1 MLPSHKSL
9 IVSSEE
15 WTVAVI
21 SFLSAM
27 AVRGTYRR
35 WPQILGGV
43 AILYVLVMA
52 LPSRLWLFD
61 LGASYLKVL
70 KWTPG
75 NGSAGFGRGPRIVVF
90 GGGEHR
96 HDEPGV
102 SGPRQ
107 PEYILDRGTLPRKLQ
122 MDCASYMSYIPS
134 IDKTGGSVVSNLV
147 YEMTLNHTLESRD
160 ATSGA
165 AYDYSWLS
173 TQYPTPLH
181 LPDLQQQID
190 TFLASEPAAHPT
202 QDTLW
207 VFDFGFWDVW
217 RLSAFPQDISFQ
229 LIEVLASVIFQEI
242 DLLYQASRE
251 GQPDPNEAEHH
262 HPPETKWR
270 ARRRMSATTT
280 SSEDNTG
287 RPFRVLIPRLFDVS
301 VTPGFETA
309 RFRPPPPHSQADELR
324 NAAYLTR
331 HWDNWMD
338 GMTERWLA
346 MNTPTVE
353 VMSTTGKN
361 SDENDDDR
369 SDPNMLHGMDSRRE
383 VINPN
388 VSKYLLEL
396 IADRQL
402 KNSGLEDSRGMGNMP
417 ADQAFGQVEEAC
429 LQPNTTTTAA
439 AAVAVSGSIEMVPCA
454 DVDDYLF
461 WDGFT
466 VGPRAI
472 RSIGQR
478 AKDLVEQHI
487 EAGAPWLK
495 KAHVHYRD

>member
-1 MLPSHKSL
+1 
-9 IVSSEE
+9 
-15 WTVAVI
+15 
-21 SFLSAM
+21 M
-27 AVRGTYRR
+27 AIRGTYRR
-35 WPQILGGV
+35 WPQILGSV
-43 AILYVLVMA
+43 AILYVMVYA

-75 NGSAGFGRGPRIVVF
+75 GGNAGLGKGPRIVVF
-90 GGGEHR
+90 GGG
-96 HDEPGV
+96 DVATLNQAPGD
-102 SGPRQ
+102 
-107 PEYILDRGTLPRKLQ
+107 LDG
-122 MDCASYMSYIPS
+122 CASYLSYIPP
-134 IDKTGGSVVSNLV
+134 IDKEGGSAVSNLV
-147 YEMTLNHTLESRD
+147 YEMTLNRTLASRN

-181 LPDLQQQID
+181 LPDLQQQVD

-217 RLSAFPQDISFQ
+217 RLAAFPQDISFQ

-251 GQPDPNEAEHH
+251 GKADPYAKQPA
-262 HPPETKWR
+262 KWR
-270 ARRRMSATTT
+270 ARRRMPTASDEDA
-280 SSEDNTG
+280 SS

-309 RFRPPPPHSQADELR
+309 RFRPPPPHTRADESR
-324 NAAYLTR
+324 NAAYLTK
-331 HWDNWMD
+331 HWDSWMD

-353 VMSTTGKN
+353 VAST
-361 SDENDDDR
+361 SAHLEEDDDDE
-369 SDPNMLHGMDSRRE
+369 SDPNMLHGIGSRRE

-396 IADRQL
+396 IADLQL
-402 KNSGLEDSRGMGNMP
+402 KDSGFEDSRGMGTMP
-417 ADQAFGQVEEAC
+417 ADEAFGYVEEAC
-429 LQPNTTTTAA
+429 LRPNTTTTAA
-439 AAVAVSGSIEMVPCA
+439 ASGTMDVVPCTE
-454 DVDDYLF
+454 VEEYLF
-461 WDGFT
+461 WDDFT

-472 RSIGQR
+472 RTIGEHV
-478 AKDLVEQHI
+478 KDLVERHV
-487 EAGAPWLK
+487 EVGAPWLK

>member
-1 MLPSHKSL
+1 
-9 IVSSEE
+9 
-15 WTVAVI
+15 
-21 SFLSAM
+21 M

-35 WPQILGGV
+35 WPQLLGAV
-43 AILYVLVMA
+43 TIFYVLVYA
-52 LPSRLWLFD
+52 LPSRLWLID

-75 NGSAGFGRGPRIVVF
+75 DGAAGLGRGPRIVVF
-90 GGGEHR
+90 GGGN
-96 HDEPGV
+96 V
-102 SGPRQ
+102 A
-107 PEYILDRGTLPRKLQ
+107 TLNQGSADLNDQ
-122 MDCASYMSYIPS
+122 STSWTEMDCASYLSYVPPIY
-134 IDKTGGSVVSNLV
+134 KAGGSVVSNLV
-147 YEMTLNHTLESRD
+147 YEMTLNHTLASRNI
-160 ATSGA
+160 TYGA

-173 TQYPTPLH
+173 TQYPTPLR

-229 LIEVLASVIFQEI
+229 MIEVLASIIFQEI

-251 GQPDPNEAEHH
+251 GQPDPNDAEHH
-262 HPPETKWR
+262 HQPETKWR
-270 ARRRMSATTT
+270 ARKRMSTTAA
-280 SSEDNTG
+280 SSEDNSG

-309 RFRPPPPHSQADELR
+309 RYRPPPPHSQADELR
-324 NAAYLTR
+324 NAAYLTK

-353 VMSTTGKN
+353 VASTTGTGPD
-361 SDENDDDR
+361 DENDNGSDR
-369 SDPNMLHGMDSRRE
+369 NMLHGIGSRRE

-402 KNSGLEDSRGMGNMP
+402 KDSGLEDSRGMGKIP

-429 LQPNTTTTAA
+429 LRPNTTTTTAA
-439 AAVAVSGSIEMVPCA
+439 EKAVSGTVEMVPCA
-454 DVDDYLF
+454 DFEDYLF

-478 AKDLVEQHI
+478 AKDLVEQHV
-487 EAGAPWLK
+487 EVGAPWLK
-495 KAHVHYRD
+495 KANVHYRD